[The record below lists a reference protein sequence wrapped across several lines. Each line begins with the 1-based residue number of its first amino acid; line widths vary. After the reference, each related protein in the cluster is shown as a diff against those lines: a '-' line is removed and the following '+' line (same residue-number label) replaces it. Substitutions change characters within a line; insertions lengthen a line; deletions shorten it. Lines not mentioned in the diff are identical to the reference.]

1 MAHFNWFMLSGFLL
15 KGDKMITKKDYKAI
29 AKCIFLSQC
38 PDPDCD
44 VESGINQ
51 GCQDIAF
58 RLADYF
64 ENDNYYIFN
73 RRKFLDACF
82 QD

>member
-1 MAHFNWFMLSGFLL
+1 M
-15 KGDKMITKKDYKAI
+15 TKKHYKAI
-29 AKCIFLSQC
+29 AECIMLSRC
-38 PDPDCD
+38 PDPVCD

-58 RLADYF
+58 RLADYC
-64 ENDNYYIFN
+64 ENDNPLFN
-73 RRKFLDACF
+73 RQRFIDTCF